1 MGSGTPARKENG
13 CRGKQSNRAAV
24 SGCMEMVNGESS
36 GDVWRHASDVRGGS
50 DAVLDARA
58 STTDRVPET
67 KRAESADSL
76 SFDEEPPEANLQLPT
91 PSAPGGLVEE
101 RRRRYE
107 HLDKLL
113 KAATLYTTVVSEQIR
128 QQQEANRQA
137 AMARMQAGSSPGKRR
152 GKGQAADGLAKLQTL
167 VQQADAEQTDMRRTE
182 ARHADTL
189 QPAELTGGTL
199 RDYQL
204 AGLEW
209 LKSLYENGIN
219 GILADEMGL
228 GKTVQCI
235 ALICHLREM
244 GVRGPFLIVGPLT
257 VIPNWIAEFRRFAPA
272 VPVLLYHGTKEERT
286 LLRQQYMPT
295 RGRAAAAAKMPVVVT
310 SYEIIMRDR
319 AHLNKHAWAYIII
332 DEGHRIKNMD
342 CQLVRELRSYTSANR
357 LLITGTPLQNNLDE
371 LWSLLHFLM
380 PDIFDSVELFREW
393 FDFGADV
400 ALGAIEK
407 QQEDAIVTKLHAI
420 LRPFLL
426 RRLKADVEQRMP
438 RKREV
443 HLFAPLTPL
452 QREYYHAIMQ
462 NRIHEVLER
471 KRGAGFTRN
480 LSLKNQFMQL
490 RKVCCHPYLL
500 AEPEENFHGEV
511 PLTDE
516 RLVQAAGK
524 LALADRLLP
533 RLRQRGHKVLLYSQ
547 FTTMLDVL
555 EDYLRLRGHKYCRI
569 DGTVKFEERIQQ
581 MEAFNAPE
589 SDIFIFLLSTRAGGL
604 GLNLQAADTVLL
616 YDSDPNPQMDL
627 QAMDRCHRIGQTRPV
642 HVYRLVTPNS
652 VEESM
657 LQRAVEKRKLERL
670 VVRRSQFARDEVR
683 REVDADREVSSGAA
697 AANAPETGA
706 AGLSFDEVLA
716 RQLAALEDDQ
726 LCASMGMT
734 AEEVDR
740 ELRALLHFKA
750 AEAEYGSGG
759 QITDANLDAL
769 MDRED
774 MLDRE
779 SDTAE
784 EVPSPGRAP
793 KRVRRERLQSP
804 TEKMVENAGETP
816 RAVAQGVG
824 YQVFESGV
832 GGQPRLFS

>member
-257 VIPNWIAEFRRFAPA
+257 VIPNWIAEFGAHPAAATVHAHARASRRRRQDAGGGHQLRDHHARPGAPQQARLGVHHHRRGPPHQEHGLSAGAGAALVHLRQSAAHHRNAAAEQPRRTVVAATLSHAGHFRLGGA
-272 VPVLLYHGTKEERT
+272 VPRVVRF
-286 LLRQQYMPT
+286 
-295 RGRAAAAAKMPVVVT
+295 RGRRRPGRHRETAGGCHCHQTACHPAAVSVAAAESGRGAAHAPQAGGASVCAADAAATRVLPRHHAEPHSRGVGAQARRRLYPQPLAQESVYAAAQGVLSSVSAGGTGGEFPRRRAAHRRAVGAGGWQAGAGRSAAAALATTRPQGAALLAVHHHVGCTGGLPAAARPQV
-310 SYEIIMRDR
+310 
-319 AHLNKHAWAYIII
+319 LP
-332 DEGHRIKNMD
+332 HRRHR
-342 CQLVRELRSYTSANR
+342 QV
-357 LLITGTPLQNNLDE
+357 
-371 LWSLLHFLM
+371 
-380 PDIFDSVELFREW
+380 
-393 FDFGADV
+393 
-400 ALGAIEK
+400 
-407 QQEDAIVTKLHAI
+407 
-420 LRPFLL
+420 
-426 RRLKADVEQRMP
+426 
-438 RKREV
+438 
-443 HLFAPLTPL
+443 
-452 QREYYHAIMQ
+452 
-462 NRIHEVLER
+462 
-471 KRGAGFTRN
+471 RGA
-480 LSLKNQFMQL
+480 
-490 RKVCCHPYLL
+490 HPADGGIQRARVGYLHL
-500 AEPEENFHGEV
+500 PAEH
-511 PLTDE
+511 
-516 RLVQAAGK
+516 A
-524 LALADRLLP
+524 
-533 RLRQRGHKVLLYSQ
+533 
-547 FTTMLDVL
+547 
-555 EDYLRLRGHKYCRI
+555 CR
-569 DGTVKFEERIQQ
+569 
-581 MEAFNAPE
+581 
-589 SDIFIFLLSTRAGGL
+589 
-604 GLNLQAADTVLL
+604 
-616 YDSDPNPQMDL
+616 DPNPQMDL